1 MTGSDWKWEKN
12 GRLLKEMY
20 NVKIDLKEPLK
31 HCWDIASGY
40 TSTGYKNDKV
50 AGQRYCCQ
58 KI

>member
-1 MTGSDWKWEKN
+1 MTGNEEKN

-50 AGQRYCCQ
+50 AGQRFCCQ